1 MSKLL
6 FPVLCL
12 IAAYALF
19 FGYLAFSYGQLPLKV
34 ASHFN
39 FQGAPDGW
47 MTRST
52 DAEIMSAV
60 ALIVPGLVI
69 GTMANAGRIPISFIN
84 IPHRD
89 YWLATGRR
97 ATAVALLRRFGL
109 WFATLNVVFLTGLNA
124 LTVDAN
130 LHAPCHL
137 NMQLLVTAA
146 ILYLVLT
153 TAWLLRLL
161 HHFSKV

>member
-1 MSKLL
+1 MSKLT
-6 FPVLCL
+6 FPLL
-12 IAAYALF
+12 TLLAAYALF
-19 FGYLAFSYGQLPLKV
+19 FGYLAVSYNQLPLKV
-34 ASHFN
+34 ASHFD
-39 FQGAPDGW
+39 FHGLPDGW
-47 MTRST
+47 MTRSA
-52 DAEIMSAV
+52 DAEIMTAV

-84 IPHRD
+84 VPHRD
-89 YWLATGRR
+89 YWLAPDRR
-97 ATAVALLRRFGL
+97 ATAIEVLRRFGL
-109 WFATLNVVFLTGLNA
+109 WFATLNVLSLTGLNA

-137 NMQLLVTAA
+137 NLQLLLTGA

-153 TAWLLRLL
+153 TIWLLRLL